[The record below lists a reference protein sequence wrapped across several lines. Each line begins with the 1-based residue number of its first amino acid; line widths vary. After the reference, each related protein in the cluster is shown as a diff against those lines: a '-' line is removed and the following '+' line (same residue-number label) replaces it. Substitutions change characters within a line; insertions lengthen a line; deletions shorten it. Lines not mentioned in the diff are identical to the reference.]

1 MNGTNTAG
9 ITDKG
14 SHDLPLPA
22 VRTAGAPGAV
32 DTNRGGPSSAAGAG
46 AAALAN
52 CGTGITD
59 FSVGVPCASG
69 ASGLTG
75 RHITIVVVC
84 NGAAL
89 ARLGVTRFA
98 RRTTTS
104 GDLAAILLGAG
115 WTAIF
120 LGAGTVVF
128 LRRATGFFFAGAAAG
143 EHSTSEST
151 EARRSTGFCVACA
164 VVSRLTAWPLAW
176 LAVERLT
183 AINAESVPNMS

>member
-9 ITDKG
+9 ITDRG
-14 SHDLPLPA
+14 NHDLPLPA
-22 VRTAGAPGAV
+22 VRRAGAPGAV
-32 DTNRGGPSSAAGAG
+32 DTNSGGPSSAAGA
-46 AAALAN
+46 AALAN
-52 CGTGITD
+52 RGTGITD

-75 RHITIVVVC
+75 RHITIVVVWD
-84 NGAAL
+84 GAAL

-98 RRTTTS
+98 RRTTTP

-120 LGAGTVVF
+120 LGAVTLAF
-128 LRRATGFFFAGAAAG
+128 LRRATGFFFAGAATG

-151 EARRSTGFCVACA
+151 EARRTTGFCAACA
-164 VVSRLTAWPLAW
+164 DVSRLTDWPLTW
-176 LAVERLT
+176 RAVERLMT
-183 AINAESVPNMS
+183 INAESVPTRS